1 MFEIGDLVEYNLKVK
16 DANILI
22 GLVETVS
29 DGKVGVRW
37 LNNKFS
43 FGTSLTVFWALNNLQ
58 PLEKIENLKKGKKY
72 EPK

>member
-16 DANILI
+16 DANTLI
-22 GLVETVS
+22 GLVEAVS

-43 FGTSLTVFWALNNLQ
+43 FGTSLTVFSDLDVLRKID
-58 PLEKIENLKKGKKY
+58 KIE
-72 EPK
+72 E

>member
-43 FGTSLTVFWALNNLQ
+43 FGTSLTVFSDLDVLRKVDKV
-58 PLEKIENLKKGKKY
+58 EE
-72 EPK
+72 

>member
-22 GLVETVS
+22 GLVEAVS

-37 LNNKFS
+37 LNAEYT
-43 FGTSLTVFWALNNLQ
+43 FGTSLTVFSELRFLR
-58 PLEKIENLKKGKKY
+58 KIDKVEQ
-72 EPK
+72 

>member
-1 MFEIGDLVEYNLKVK
+1 MLEIGDLVEYNLKVK

-43 FGTSLTVFWALNNLQ
+43 FGTSLTVFSDLDVLRKCDNID
-58 PLEKIENLKKGKKY
+58 EGGTE
-72 EPK
+72 

>member
-22 GLVETVS
+22 GLVEAVS

-37 LNNKFS
+37 LNNKYS
-43 FGTSLTVFWALNNLQ
+43 FGTGLTVFSELRFLR
-58 PLEKIENLKKGKKY
+58 KIDKVEQ
-72 EPK
+72 